1 MIITY
6 NNIEYYIPDFI
17 NQILTR
23 DDLLVLPLKVWAE
36 IFTKQFG
43 NPNFVY
49 LQSVLEKKILK
60 YDLERN
66 SFTYKENETWWG
78 KEVRTSLN
86 NLVNSMTDKVQIVIG
101 ENVYD
106 FTKEEL
112 KNLLSS
118 LELYANKVYV
128 QTQKHLIAIKQ
139 LQTVD
144 DLIKYD
150 YTLGYPE
157 KVVIE

>member
-6 NNIEYYIPDFI
+6 NNIEYNIPNFI
-17 NQILTR
+17 NQIFER
-23 DDLLVLPLKVWAE
+23 EDLLVLPLEIWVE
-36 IFTKQFG
+36 IFEKQFG
-43 NPNFVY
+43 SANFPY
-49 LQSVLEKKILK
+49 LQIILEKKINK
-60 YDLERN
+60 YDLGRN
-66 SFTYKENETWWG
+66 SFTYKGDEIWWD
-78 KEVRTSLN
+78 KVTRISLS
-86 NLVNSMTDKVQIVIG
+86 NLVNSMSDNVQIVIG
-101 ENVYD
+101 EKIYD

-128 QTQKHLIAIKQ
+128 QTHKHLIAIKQ

-144 DLIKYD
+144 DLINYD

-157 KVVIE
+157 KLIID

>member
-6 NNIEYYIPDFI
+6 NNTEYNIPNFI
-17 NQILTR
+17 NQIFER
-23 DDLLVLPLKVWAE
+23 EDLLVLPLEIWVE
-36 IFTKQFG
+36 IFEKQFG
-43 NPNFVY
+43 SANFPY
-49 LQSVLEKKILK
+49 LQVILEKKINK

-66 SFTYKENETWWG
+66 SFTYKGDEIWWD
-78 KEVRTSLN
+78 KVTRISLS
-86 NLVNSMTDKVQIVIG
+86 NLVNSMSDNVQIVIG
-101 ENVYD
+101 EKIYD

-112 KNLLSS
+112 KNLLDS

-128 QTQKHLIAIKQ
+128 QTHKHLIAIKQ

-144 DLIKYD
+144 DLVNYN

>member
-17 NQILTR
+17 NQIFKR
-23 DDLLVLPLKVWAE
+23 EDLLVLPLEIWAE

-43 NPNFVY
+43 NPNFPY
-49 LQSVLEKKILK
+49 LQIILEKKILK

-66 SFTYKENETWWG
+66 SFTYKKNETWWG

-86 NLVNSMTDKVQIVIG
+86 NLVNSMADKVQIVIG
-101 ENVYD
+101 DNVFD

-128 QTQKHLIAIKQ
+128 
-139 LQTVD
+139 
-144 DLIKYD
+144 
-150 YTLGYPE
+150 
-157 KVVIE
+157 

>member
-17 NQILTR
+17 NQIFKR
-23 DDLLVLPLKVWAE
+23 EDLLVLPLEIWAE

-43 NPNFVY
+43 NPNFPY
-49 LQSVLEKKILK
+49 LQIILEKKILK

-66 SFTYKENETWWG
+66 SFTYKKNETWWG

-86 NLVNSMTDKVQIVIG
+86 NLVNSMADKVQIVIG
-101 ENVYD
+101 DNVFD

-144 DLIKYD
+144 DLLKYD